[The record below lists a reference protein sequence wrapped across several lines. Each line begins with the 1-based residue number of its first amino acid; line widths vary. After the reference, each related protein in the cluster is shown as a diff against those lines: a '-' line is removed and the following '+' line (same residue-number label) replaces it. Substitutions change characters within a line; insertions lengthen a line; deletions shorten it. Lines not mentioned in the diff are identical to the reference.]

1 MVKREPA
8 KEKKNESTRFKDK
21 QQCLNRSRYYCA
33 STKKKFREEQKIKG
47 MGENKEAKHC
57 HSSVES
63 IQLGNIAY
71 NFLQEMPF
79 FK

>member
-1 MVKREPA
+1 MSPQGSKTNSNALIEVDV
-8 KEKKNESTRFKDK
+8 TVHL
-21 QQCLNRSRYYCA
+21 Q
-33 STKKKFREEQKIKG
+33 KKKFREEQKIKG